1 MFLRNC
7 LLVQLIILLLG
18 LRAVLTF
25 VMNLVLGTWFVD
37 CGRFPIIYVLLYSEL
52 DQLYS
57 YLECLL
63 VYCRLVYKTKFCV
76 MLLYVL
82 FFL

>member
-1 MFLRNC
+1 M
-7 LLVQLIILLLG
+7 V
-18 LRAVLTF
+18 
-25 VMNLVLGTWFVD
+25 
-37 CGRFPIIYVLLYSEL
+37 VLLYSEL

-82 FFL
+82 FFLQCVFIFEDR